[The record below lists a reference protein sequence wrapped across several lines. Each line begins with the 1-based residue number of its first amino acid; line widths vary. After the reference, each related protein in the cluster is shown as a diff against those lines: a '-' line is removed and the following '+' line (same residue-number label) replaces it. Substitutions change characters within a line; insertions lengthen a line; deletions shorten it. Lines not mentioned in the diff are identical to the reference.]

1 MSIQITREAE
11 NVPSVI
17 SFLEKVSDRYPQHG
31 PSPQAPRH
39 VHAHTHAIITL
50 ISWTQDSGYPV
61 LKRAVLHKYLMQG
74 YSEIDGKNRK

>member
-1 MSIQITREAE
+1 MHRHTEQMSIQITREAE

-39 VHAHTHAIITL
+39 VHANTHAIITDKL
-50 ISWTQDSGYPV
+50 DAGQRLSSSEESGAAQVPHAR
-61 LKRAVLHKYLMQG
+61 LQ
-74 YSEIDGKNRK
+74 